1 VPGHG
6 AHGERRQSLPRLVA
20 RPFARLARSLTLA
33 VVAGTGPGVAGCSK
47 VETPPVEQAAQESTA
62 LRNVRQ
68 VFTRVPGVLARNH
81 RTFNSPRGPV
91 EGFGAGEVYPQI
103 WLRDSAWLVP
113 AAARFYDVPAL
124 TSWLD
129 LHLDVAE
136 KSGRLR
142 DWVAAA
148 SPETFR
154 EWAPRVSAVGEI
166 AVDTNTNESDQ
177 EPSAALAYCRMT
189 QAVGEAALGDAATNE
204 RRRGRLVHALDALIR
219 DRTDGKSG
227 LIWSGLTADWG
238 DVSPLYPDQR
248 AIYFDAKTPRTVA
261 LYTNVMVASALE
273 CLANLEPSSPAG
285 TRLLSRAQALRSR
298 IGRLMWIQDRGYFRI
313 RLPLNPAPKGFE
325 DDDGRFALGGN
336 ALAVLNGVADDE
348 QAASIFKVVE
358 GLRATGSSATIS
370 TTLIPPYAALVFQH
384 PSMREPHRY
393 QNGGQWDW
401 FGAAMV
407 EAEFTRGHS
416 EQARRHL
423 DQIASRI
430 LKGGGGINEW
440 YATDGSPQG
449 SASYAAA
456 AAAIH
461 NTVVNGLLGISRSTR
476 GFTVVNRT
484 AESHLPFELD
494 FKAAGGRIAV
504 SQQISASAIDIRIQG
519 SDTVLETCS
528 LVPEGYEA
536 VETTPA
542 AGAATR
548 HEVRVVGRDSILCAD
563 TSAMSSQ
570 TLHVTFAIQKAS
582 TAKAARIP

>member
-1 VPGHG
+1 
-6 AHGERRQSLPRLVA
+6 
-20 RPFARLARSLTLA
+20 LTLA
-33 VVAGTGPGVAGCSK
+33 VVAVTGPSATGCSK
-47 VETPPVEQAAQESTA
+47 VETPPVEQTAQGSLA
-62 LRNVRQ
+62 LRNIRQ
-68 VFTRVPGVLARNH
+68 VFTRVPRVLAKNH
-81 RTFNSPRGPV
+81 RTFSTPNGPV

-113 AAARFYDVPAL
+113 AVARFYDVPAL

-136 KSGRLR
+136 KNGRLR
-142 DWVAAA
+142 DWMAAA

-154 EWAPRVSAVGEI
+154 EWAPRVSAVGQI

-177 EPSAALAYCRMT
+177 EPSAALSYCRMAR
-189 QAVGEAALGDAATNE
+189 AVGEAALGDAATNE
-204 RRRGRLVHALDALIR
+204 RRRGRLVRALDGLIR
-219 DRTDGKSG
+219 DRTDAKSG

-273 CLANLEPSSPAG
+273 CLANFERSSPAG
-285 TRLLSRAQALRSR
+285 TRLLSRAQALRGR
-298 IGRLMWIQDRGYFRI
+298 IGRLMWMKDRGYFRI

-358 GLRATGSSATIS
+358 GLRATGASATIS
-370 TTLIPPYAALVFQH
+370 TTLIPPYAASVFQH

-440 YATDGSPQG
+440 YASDGSPQG
-449 SASYAAA
+449 SPSYAAA

-461 NTVVNGLLGISRSTR
+461 DAVVNGLLGISRSTR

-484 AESHLPFELD
+484 AESHPPFALD
-494 FKAAGGRIAV
+494 FKAAGGRIAI
-504 SQQISASAIDIRIQG
+504 SQQVSPSAIDIRIQG

-528 LVPEGYEA
+528 LVPNGYEA
-536 VETTPA
+536 VETTA

-548 HEVRVVGRDSILCAD
+548 HVVRLVGRDTIACAD
-563 TSAMSSQ
+563 TSSMNSQ
-570 TLHVTFAIQKAS
+570 ALHVTFAIRKDS
-582 TAKAARIP
+582 TTETARVP